1 MMMQLQ
7 QALKPGKS
15 IPDINNSST
24 SLYFRF
30 SIFEIRGGNQPECVF
45 VQFQLEPTHDDA
57 ASEGFKPRTIHS

>member
-7 QALKPGKS
+7 QALKLGQS
-15 IPDINNSST
+15 VPDVNNSST

-57 ASEGFKPRTIHS
+57 ALAGFKTRTTSS